1 VQDLE
6 TVVDA
11 AGVERFDLLGISQ
24 GCAVSIAYAVRHPE
38 RVRSLIL
45 YGGYSQGWA
54 ARNDPEELARREAMV
69 TLTGVGWGQ
78 GNPAFRQM
86 FTTLYFPDAT
96 DEEAQWFNELQRISA
111 SPEGAQ
117 RLQRALSV
125 IDVRPLLRKVKVPT
139 LILHSRED
147 SVVPFEAGRILARFI
162 EGARFVPLDSRNHL
176 ILAHEPAWPKLVGHI
191 REFLANPEG

>member
-1 VQDLE
+1 
-6 TVVDA
+6 
-11 AGVERFDLLGISQ
+11 
-24 GCAVSIAYAVRHPE
+24 
-38 RVRSLIL
+38 
-45 YGGYSQGWA
+45 
-54 ARNDPEELARREAMV
+54 MV

-117 RLQRALSV
+117 RLQRALST
-125 IDVRPLLRKVKVPT
+125 IDVRHLLRQVKVPT
-139 LILHSRED
+139 LILHSRDD

-162 EGARFVPLDSRNHL
+162 EGARFVPLDSPNHL
-176 ILAHEPAWPKLVGHI
+176 ILAHEPAWPRLVGHI
-191 REFLANPEG
+191 REFLADPEG